1 MHDDEVIASGGD
13 PYSGN
18 TTQRQNTRPVP
29 LRSTTCH
36 LRETSEG
43 TEGVWDRARQ
53 LIVGQGQ
60 GPAMHD
66 DEVIASWDD
75 PHSGNTKHYG
85 IHGLCHSAAQR
96 ATYQRRVRAL
106 RESGIVPVS

>member
-1 MHDDEVIASGGD
+1 
-13 PYSGN
+13 
-18 TTQRQNTRPVP
+18 
-29 LRSTTCH
+29 
-36 LRETSEG
+36 
-43 TEGVWDRARQ
+43 
-53 LIVGQGQ
+53 
-60 GPAMHD
+60 MHD

-96 ATYQRRVRAL
+96 ATYERPVRAL